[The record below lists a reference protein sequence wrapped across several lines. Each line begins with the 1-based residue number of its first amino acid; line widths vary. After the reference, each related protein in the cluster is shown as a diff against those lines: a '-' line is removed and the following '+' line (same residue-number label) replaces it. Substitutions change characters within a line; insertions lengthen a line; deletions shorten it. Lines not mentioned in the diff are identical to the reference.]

1 MPTTISF
8 KTTPGEFS
16 AIAQAARALGLSPGQ
31 FARFAALNFVQISQI
46 SAALDA
52 AKSEIIESHKTDI
65 KKAVDYLASLR

>member
-1 MPTTISF
+1 MPTISF
-8 KTTPGEFS
+8 KTAPAEFA

-52 AKSEIIESHKTDI
+52 AKSEIIESHKANI